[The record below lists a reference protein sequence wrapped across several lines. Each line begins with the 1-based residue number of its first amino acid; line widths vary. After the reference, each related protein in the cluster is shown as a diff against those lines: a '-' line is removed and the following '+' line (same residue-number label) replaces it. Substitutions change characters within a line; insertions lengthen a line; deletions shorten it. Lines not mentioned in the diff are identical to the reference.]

1 MKFLLD
7 THIWLWSLLEP
18 EQLSDNTRDV
28 LKDDRNTLF
37 LSPITVWE
45 TLILAE
51 KNRIPLVHRFRI
63 SSMHIPIPQN
73 RITICATK

>member
-18 EQLSDNTRDV
+18 EKLSDDTRDV
-28 LKDDRNTLF
+28 LKNEQNTLF

-51 KNRIPLVHRFRI
+51 KNRIRLNQAPED
-63 SSMHIPIPQN
+63 
-73 RITICATK
+73 